1 MVERHGRLDG
11 LVNNAG
17 AGATA
22 PALRTPTE
30 TFSRVVDLNLV
41 APFSLS
47 CLAAQQMREGETAGD
62 RSSTSRP

>member
-1 MVERHGRLDG
+1 MERHGRLDG

-30 TFSRVVDLNLV
+30 TSR
-41 APFSLS
+41 A
-47 CLAAQQMREGETAGD
+47 
-62 RSSTSRP
+62 SSTST